1 MKRWRLRAIH
11 QVDRARFALL
21 RARHGRR
28 LECGPGVSPN
38 FRWAELRLESG
49 GCLELGEGATT
60 DRQPGNEIWVQRDG
74 RLRLGPRVWLRTE
87 HGGNRLTVF
96 PGARIEIGADSLV
109 NGVMLHAKVEITVG
123 QHARLGFGARL
134 LDADLHDLDAETP
147 ERVAPIRLGD
157 RVWIGADAIVLR
169 GVTIGDDTVVGA
181 GSIVTRD
188 LPPRVF
194 AAGNP
199 ARIVRSIATREG
211 SR

>member
-21 RARHGRR
+21 RARHGRA
-28 LECGPGVSPN
+28 LECGLGVSPN
-38 FRWAELRLESG
+38 FRWAELRLEPG
-49 GCLELGEGATT
+49 GRLELGEGATT
-60 DRQPGNEIWVQRDG
+60 DRRPGNKIWVQRDG
-74 RLRLGPRVWLRTE
+74 RVRLGPRVWLRTE
-87 HGGNRLTVF
+87 HGGNRLTVS

-109 NGVMLHAKVEITVG
+109 NGVMLHAKSEITIG
-123 QHARLGFGARL
+123 PHARLGFGARL